1 MSCLIQK
8 KMGIFE
14 ASQLDLISTNVP
26 VLLNVSKS
34 KKWSNQKIVRAL
46 RILDVF
52 NEKKN
57 NLPFLANTIVLLF
70 TTKVVTNYEGP
81 KSQ

>member
-26 VLLNVSKS
+26 VLLKVSKS

-46 RILDVF
+46 RTVDVF
-52 NEKKN
+52 NWNKKNN
-57 NLPFLANTIVLLF
+57 NLPFLANTIGLVF
-70 TTKVVTNYEGP
+70 TIKGI
-81 KSQ
+81 